1 VVRNKVRRRIRE
13 IARREIDPEAGPV
26 DMVFRANP
34 RAATMDFESIYEA
47 FTRQLR
53 KAGLLDQPRRQQ
65 WAEEG

>member
-53 KAGLLDQPRRQQ
+53 KAKLLDRPRKQQ
-65 WAEEG
+65 WTGEG